1 MATIEIKVPDIGDY
15 DHVPV
20 IEILV
25 AVGDTVKKD
34 QGLVTLES
42 DKATLEV
49 PSTATGVVKE
59 IKVKLDDKLSQG
71 DVVVIL
77 EAEGEGAAPVA
88 APAPAAAPAATPA
101 AAPAQPAAAAAP
113 AAVSAPAAS
122 GPVEVKVP
130 DIGDYTGVPVIEIL
144 VAVGDT
150 VKKDQGLVTLE
161 SDKATLEVPS
171 SADGVVKE
179 IKVKLDD
186 KLSQGDVVVILEAA
200 GAASA
205 ASASK
210 VAPGSKP
217 PVTPSHRAPDPA
229 VAAKALPSTGRT
241 ADIECRI
248 VVLGAGPG
256 GYTAAFRSADLG
268 MDTVLVERY
277 ASLGG
282 VCLNVGCIP
291 SKALL
296 HAAEIIDHAAH
307 ASDLGIEYS
316 APKISLDKLRE
327 YKEKVVGQLTK
338 GLAGMAKQRKVRT
351 VHGLAKFVSAN
362 ELEITGDDG
371 KTQLLRFEQCIIA
384 AGSQAVKLPN
394 FPWDDKRVMDS
405 TDALEL
411 AEVPGSLLVV
421 GGGIIG
427 LEMATVYSALGAK
440 VTVVEFMDQL
450 MPGADKDLVKPL
462 ADRLKKQ
469 GIDVH
474 LKTKASGVSADAK
487 GITVTFEAATE
498 GEKPAMESGTFDRVL
513 VAVGRSANGKKIDAD
528 KAGVEVNDRGFIPV
542 DRQMRTNVPHIFA
555 IGDIV
560 GNPMLAHKATHE
572 GKLAAE
578 VAFGEKKEWVARV
591 IPSVAY
597 TNPEIAWVGVTE
609 TEAKAKGLKV
619 GVAKFPWAASGRA
632 IGIGRTEGFTKLIF
646 DEETHRVIGGAIVGV
661 HAGELLA
668 EIGLAIEMGA
678 EAEDIGHTI
687 HAHPTLSES
696 VAMASEIYDG
706 TITDLYIPK
715 KK

>member
-1 MATIEIKVPDIGDY
+1 MAAIEIKVPDIGDY
-15 DHVPV
+15 
-20 IEILV
+20 
-25 AVGDTVKKD
+25 
-34 QGLVTLES
+34 S
-42 DKATLEV
+42 
-49 PSTATGVVKE
+49 
-59 IKVKLDDKLSQG
+59 
-71 DVVVIL
+71 
-77 EAEGEGAAPVA
+77 
-88 APAPAAAPAATPA
+88 
-101 AAPAQPAAAAAP
+101 
-113 AAVSAPAAS
+113 
-122 GPVEVKVP
+122 
-130 DIGDYTGVPVIEIL
+130 GVPVIELL

-171 SADGVVKE
+171 SAAGVVKE
-179 IKVKLDD
+179 IKVKLGDN
-186 KLSQGDVVVILEAA
+186 LSEGDVVLLLEAE
-200 GAASA
+200 GEAAAPA
-205 ASASK
+205 APAK
-210 VAPGSKP
+210 ADAPKAEAAPASKP
-217 PVTPSHRAPDPA
+217 PVTPSHRAPAEPA
-229 VAAKALPSTGRT
+229 APQPALSSGKP
-241 ADIECRI
+241 ADIECKM

-268 MDTVLVERY
+268 VDTVVIERY

-296 HAAEIIDHAAH
+296 HAAAVIDEVAH
-307 ASDLGIEYS
+307 AGDFGVEFG
-316 APKISLDKLRE
+316 APTITLDKLRG
-327 YKEKVVGQLTK
+327 YKEKVVTQLTK

-351 VHGLAKFVSAN
+351 VQGLATFVSAN
-362 ELEITGDDG
+362 ELEIVGDDG

-427 LEMATVYSALGAK
+427 LEMATVYAALGSK

-469 GIDVH
+469 GVEVH

-498 GEKPAMESGTFDRVL
+498 GETPALAQGTFDRVL
-513 VAVGRSANGKKIDAD
+513 VAVGRSPNGKKIGAE
-528 KAGVEVNDRGFIPV
+528 KAGVQVTERGFIPV

-578 VAFGEKKEWVARV
+578 VASGEKKEWVARV

-646 DEETHRVIGGAIVGV
+646 DEETHRIIGGAIVGV
-661 HAGELLA
+661 HAGDLLA

-696 VAMASEIYDG
+696 VAMAAEIYDG
-706 TITDLYIPK
+706 TITDLYMPK
-715 KK
+715 KR

>member
-1 MATIEIKVPDIGDY
+1 MATI
-15 DHVPV
+15 
-20 IEILV
+20 
-25 AVGDTVKKD
+25 
-34 QGLVTLES
+34 
-42 DKATLEV
+42 
-49 PSTATGVVKE
+49 
-59 IKVKLDDKLSQG
+59 
-71 DVVVIL
+71 
-77 EAEGEGAAPVA
+77 
-88 APAPAAAPAATPA
+88 
-101 AAPAQPAAAAAP
+101 
-113 AAVSAPAAS
+113 
-122 GPVEVKVP
+122 EVKVP
-130 DIGDYTGVPVIEIL
+130 DIGDYSDVPVIEVL

-171 SADGVVKE
+171 SAAGVVKE
-179 IKVKLDD
+179 IKVKLGDT
-186 KLSQGDVVVILEAA
+186 LSEGAVVVVLDAEGVAEAPA
-200 GAASA
+200 KAAAPASA
-205 ASASK
+205 AA
-210 VAPGSKP
+210 APASKP
-217 PVTPSHRAPDPA
+217 PVTPSHRAPAEPA
-229 VAAKALPSTGRT
+229 APKPALSSGKP
-241 ADIECRI
+241 ADIECEM
-248 VVLGAGPG
+248 VVLGSGPG
-256 GYTAAFRSADLG
+256 GYTAAFRAADVGL
-268 MDTVLVERY
+268 DTVLVERY

-296 HAAEIIDHAAH
+296 HAAAVIDEVAH
-307 ASDLGIEYS
+307 AGDFGVEFGKPTITLY
-316 APKISLDKLRE
+316 KLRQ
-327 YKEKVVGQLTK
+327 YKEKVVNQLTK
-338 GLAGMAKQRKVRT
+338 GLAGMAKQRKVRS
-351 VHGLAKFVSAN
+351 VQGVGKFVSAN
-362 ELEITGDDG
+362 ELEITAADG
-371 KTQLLRFEQCIIA
+371 STQLLRFQKCIIA

-427 LEMATVYSALGAK
+427 LEMATVYGALGSK

-469 GIDVH
+469 GIEVH
-474 LKTKASGVSADAK
+474 LKTKASGVTADAK
-487 GITVTFEAATE
+487 GITVTFEAAEE
-498 GEKPAMESGTFDRVL
+498 GQAPALAQGTFDRVL
-513 VAVGRSANGKKIDAD
+513 VAVGRSPNGRKIDAE
-528 KAGVEVNDRGFIPV
+528 KAGVQVTERGFIPV

-578 VAFGEKKEWVARV
+578 VAAGHKKEWVARV

-646 DEETHRVIGGAIVGV
+646 DEETHRIIGGAIVGV
-661 HAGELLA
+661 HAGDLLA

-706 TITDLYIPK
+706 TITDLYMPK

>member
-1 MATIEIKVPDIGDY
+1 MATIEVNVPDIGDY
-15 DHVPV
+15 SDVPV
-20 IEILV
+20 IEV
-25 AVGDTVKKD
+25 
-34 QGLVTLES
+34 
-42 DKATLEV
+42 
-49 PSTATGVVKE
+49 
-59 IKVKLDDKLSQG
+59 
-71 DVVVIL
+71 
-77 EAEGEGAAPVA
+77 
-88 APAPAAAPAATPA
+88 
-101 AAPAQPAAAAAP
+101 
-113 AAVSAPAAS
+113 
-122 GPVEVKVP
+122 
-130 DIGDYTGVPVIEIL
+130 L

-171 SADGVVKE
+171 SAAGVVKE
-179 IKVKLDD
+179 IKVKLGDT
-186 KLSQGDVVVILEAA
+186 LSEGAVVVVLDAE
-200 GAASA
+200 GAAEAPAKA
-205 ASASK
+205 A
-210 VAPGSKP
+210 APAPAAAAPASKP
-217 PVTPSHRAPDPA
+217 PVTPSHRAPAEPA
-229 VAAKALPSTGRT
+229 APKPALSSGKP
-241 ADIECRI
+241 ADIECEM
-248 VVLGAGPG
+248 VVLGSGPG
-256 GYTAAFRSADLG
+256 GYTAAFRAADVGL
-268 MDTVLVERY
+268 DTVLVERY

-296 HAAEIIDHAAH
+296 HAAAVIDEVAH
-307 ASDLGIEYS
+307 AGDFGVEFGKPTIT
-316 APKISLDKLRE
+316 LDKLRQ
-327 YKEKVVGQLTK
+327 YKEKVVNQLTK
-338 GLAGMAKQRKVRT
+338 GLAGMAKQRKVRN
-351 VHGLAKFVSAN
+351 VQGAGKFISAN
-362 ELEITGDDG
+362 ELEITAADG
-371 KTQLLRFEQCIIA
+371 STQLLRFQKCIIA

-427 LEMATVYSALGAK
+427 LEMATVYSALGSK

-462 ADRLKKQ
+462 ADRLQKQ
-469 GIDVH
+469 GIEVH
-474 LKTKASGVSADAK
+474 LKTKASGVTADAK
-487 GITVTFEAATE
+487 GITVTFEAAEE
-498 GEKPAMESGTFDRVL
+498 GQAPALAQGTFDRVL
-513 VAVGRSANGKKIDAD
+513 VAVGRSPNGRKIDAE
-528 KAGVEVNDRGFIPV
+528 KAGVQVTDRGFIPV

-578 VAFGEKKEWVARV
+578 VAAGHKKEWVARV

-646 DEETHRVIGGAIVGV
+646 DEETHRIIGGAIVGV
-661 HAGELLA
+661 HAGDLLA

-706 TITDLYIPK
+706 TITDLYMPK